1 MKKMNKMYEAPKAEM
16 IEMQMPVVL
25 MNSGT
30 GTNDGGTW
38 SGGGNMG
45 GGNEDDESGD

>member
-25 MNSGT
+25 AQTNVGSGT
-30 GTNDGGTW
+30 
-38 SGGGNMG
+38 SG
-45 GGNEDDESGD
+45 SGFSFFT

>member
-25 MNSGT
+25 MTST
-30 GTNDGGTW
+30 GETT
-38 SGGGNMG
+38 GGGMM
-45 GGNEDDESGD
+45 ES